1 MSTSNVIKFLSD
13 YFNFYKNI
21 FKHLRYMEMKDIQQN
36 IQYNAK
42 QKTSIHVYILQKR
55 HSNLQKYIIVKLY
68 YYEK

>member
-21 FKHLRYMEMKDIQQN
+21 FKHLRDMEIKDIQQN

-42 QKTSIHVYILQKR
+42 QKTSIRVYILQKKTLKSPKI
-55 HSNLQKYIIVKLY
+55 HYCKTILL
-68 YYEK
+68 